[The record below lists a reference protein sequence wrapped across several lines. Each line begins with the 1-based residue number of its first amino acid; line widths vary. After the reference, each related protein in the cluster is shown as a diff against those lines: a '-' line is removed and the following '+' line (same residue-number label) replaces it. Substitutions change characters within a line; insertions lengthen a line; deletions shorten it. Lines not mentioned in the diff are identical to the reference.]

1 MEFLSVGNDFCCAG
15 DGYGDVVSLGGCLGW
30 DGETKAKVI
39 SEVEFGRRLEDFSFF
54 RLAVV

>member
-1 MEFLSVGNDFCCAG
+1 MTFAAPVMDTETF
-15 DGYGDVVSLGGCLGW
+15 VVSLGGCLGW